1 MRIIVTSLV
10 FVLIS
15 TLTFSQT
22 FETSNSLLNKSDD
35 ILNFRISMTTDNY
48 PFAFNDNSNQN
59 NRTYYGLRYMNTE
72 SSLLPTS
79 KINFTEFNLE
89 NGYGTYSKNKNGGD
103 KVGKFFLGV
112 LVGGGTGVLLGLM
125 ATKSGT
131 EGSLTPYIVGGALA
145 GGIGF
150 AFSF

>member
-22 FETSNSLLNKSDD
+22 LETISSLNKSDYNLD
-35 ILNFRISMTTDNY
+35 LRMTTDNY
-48 PFAFNDNSNQN
+48 LFALNDNSNQN
-59 NRTYYGLRYMNTE
+59 NRTYCGLNYMNSE
-72 SSLLPTS
+72 SFLIPNS
-79 KINFTEFNLE
+79 KTNFTDFNLE
-89 NGYGTYSKNKNGGD
+89 REYGTYSENKNGSD

-131 EGSLTPYIVGGALA
+131 EGSLTPYVVGGALA